1 MNSHKIENVLKMSKE
16 DKYSYFISKVSD
28 FEEVWG
34 LYNEGW
40 AVLGNNEKEDILP
53 FWPEREFAI
62 IAADE
67 LWKDYSPKS
76 IDLSDF
82 IEKYLVG
89 MCSDGIKANVFYNS
103 IDNGVVVNPLR
114 LKEDIELEM
123 VQYI

>member
-1 MNSHKIENVLKMSKE
+1 MSKD

-34 LYNEGW
+34 LYNESW

-89 MCSDGIKANVFYNS
+89 MCKDGIKARKISF
-103 IDNGVVVNPLR
+103 LR
-114 LKEDIELEM
+114 ALSLREIVIFVLTLTLKFN
-123 VQYI
+123 